1 MCAQGCGIAAAS
13 FWRLRRSMDTS
24 SHVFKL
30 RIWTFTLGGKT
41 QTKNTETPQQICT
54 YTNDIEKQ
62 TVVRDVK
69 QKAGNGVKAPVLEVN
84 ASGLAMA
91 VKIFMFGLVH
101 QWPSRL
107 GVHTIHFEKFI
118 MGEADL
124 IYLISKTK
132 QQGAREKE
140 HASLSLQLNFF

>member
-1 MCAQGCGIAAAS
+1 M
-13 FWRLRRSMDTS
+13 
-24 SHVFKL
+24 
-30 RIWTFTLGGKT
+30 
-41 QTKNTETPQQICT
+41 
-54 YTNDIEKQ
+54 
-62 TVVRDVK
+62 
-69 QKAGNGVKAPVLEVN
+69 LEVN

-91 VKIFMFGLVH
+91 VKVFMFGLVH

-118 MGEADL
+118 MGEVDL

-140 HASLSLQLNFF
+140 HASLSLQLNFLKLIQSNCTRYFGGQCNIAIGGYSARESDRSN